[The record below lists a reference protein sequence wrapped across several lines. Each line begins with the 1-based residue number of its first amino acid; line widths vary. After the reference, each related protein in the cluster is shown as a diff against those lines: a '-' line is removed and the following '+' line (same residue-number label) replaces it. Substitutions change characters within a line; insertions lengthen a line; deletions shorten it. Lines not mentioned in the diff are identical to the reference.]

1 MRELKYFLESSS
13 IAGVPH
19 IASTRKFARIFWI
32 FVVFGGF
39 TGAFILI
46 QSSFANWNQ
55 SPISTTIETLPI
67 SEITFPNVTVCPPK
81 NSLLNLNH
89 DIMKSEEIDID
100 MEKRTELFEHA
111 LEIIQDEFFKEMMA
125 NLSKLEDP
133 DRFYNWYHGYTDI
146 KLPYFSKT
154 MNRLVYYIY
163 TSAISGNIS
172 TQYFREKFDIDKM
185 DEDIFMKIAMGIPKR
200 EYLYL
205 KDDKNSF
212 FFSYV
217 DKYTIKEVGD
227 TDRVSMNGRIIT
239 KEKKSQNV
247 TGRYIEDEYS
257 FILSRKVSKED
268 LNLIKS
274 TQMPGFR
281 LLWKWSSNKD
291 LYKTRN
297 KQFIR

>member
-13 IAGVPH
+13 IAGVPY

-46 QSSFANWNQ
+46 HSSFANWNQ
-55 SPISTTIETLPI
+55 SPVSTTIETLPI

-81 NSLLNLNH
+81 NSLLNLNY

-100 MEKRTELFEHA
+100 METRTELFENA
-111 LEIIQDEFFKEMMA
+111 LEIIQESFYLEMMA

-154 MNRLVYYIY
+154 FNRLVYYIY